1 MVGRI
6 APGNGVSLQVHGSK
20 KARTRKFAVL
30 RWQAIDRLGH
40 EPGLVIGIVSCVAG
54 LNGKRELRNLMAD
67 TPMGID
73 DGEDASRLQ
82 RGAAFLHTLDWI

>member
-1 MVGRI
+1 
-6 APGNGVSLQVHGSK
+6 
-20 KARTRKFAVL
+20 
-30 RWQAIDRLGH
+30 
-40 EPGLVIGIVSCVAG
+40 
-54 LNGKRELRNLMAD
+54 LMAD